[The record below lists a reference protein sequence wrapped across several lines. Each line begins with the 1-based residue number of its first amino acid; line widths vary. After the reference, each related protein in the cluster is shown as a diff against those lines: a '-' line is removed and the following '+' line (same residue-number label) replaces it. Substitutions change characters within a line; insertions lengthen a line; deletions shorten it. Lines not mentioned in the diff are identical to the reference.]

1 VTAGKHA
8 TADKHETA
16 DKHGAA
22 DKHEMTEKHKSVEK
36 HKTTRRRCDILLS
49 IMVCVR
55 EPMRKRLSMSISEQ
69 IHEHLRSEIMDC
81 TLMPGDRILVQEV
94 AGRFGVSQAPVRDA
108 LEKLKQDNLVDARPN
123 RGVVVSQITRQ
134 KMQELFDVRVLMEGY
149 AVRRAL
155 RHIGTREI
163 IVLDRL
169 VDEMA
174 NAVDTGDK
182 WGAAMADLKFHGY
195 LYGLCDNHVVQDT
208 WARIQDNM
216 IRYMN
221 ISQRR
226 LPMDNLIPAHRALVD
241 VLRQGDADRTE
252 AAFLEH
258 IGSSFHIEI
267 LEDEAPPQQ

>member
-1 VTAGKHA
+1 
-8 TADKHETA
+8 
-16 DKHGAA
+16 
-22 DKHEMTEKHKSVEK
+22 
-36 HKTTRRRCDILLS
+36 
-49 IMVCVR
+49 
-55 EPMRKRLSMSISEQ
+55 MSISEQ

>member
-1 VTAGKHA
+1 
-8 TADKHETA
+8 
-16 DKHGAA
+16 
-22 DKHEMTEKHKSVEK
+22 
-36 HKTTRRRCDILLS
+36 
-49 IMVCVR
+49 
-55 EPMRKRLSMSISEQ
+55 MRKRLSMSISEQ

-94 AGRFGVSQAPVRDA
+94 AGRFGVSQPLCGTRSRNSSRTTWWTPV
-108 LEKLKQDNLVDARPN
+108 PT
-123 RGVVVSQITRQ
+123 GGGVVSQITRQ